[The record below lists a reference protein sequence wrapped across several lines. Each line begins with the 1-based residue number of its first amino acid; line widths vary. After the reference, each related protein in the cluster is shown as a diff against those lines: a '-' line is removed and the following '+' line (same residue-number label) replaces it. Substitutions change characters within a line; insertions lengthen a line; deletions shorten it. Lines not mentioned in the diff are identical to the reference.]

1 MSVGKETSLGL
12 DLTKSSWNSHLR
24 DKSKQIRGSLTCT
37 KLSSWCTLHGNGWVR
52 RMELAERGTVV
63 PCASCTPVWPGT
75 SVKKPLF
82 TSDRYQRGKLEIF
95 CLLIAFSQLEFA
107 HNDSAGSL
115 LVNSID
121 SRLDCSYATKIE
133 ATRDY
138 IQLMAHHF
146 RQLESLLL
154 FWLSNL

>member
-12 DLTKSSWNSHLR
+12 DLTKSSWNSQLR

-37 KLSSWCTLHGNGWVR
+37 KLSSWCTLHGNGWVGGWSWQKEVPSCLALLVPPCGR
-52 RMELAERGTVV
+52 ELRLR
-63 PCASCTPVWPGT
+63 
-75 SVKKPLF
+75 KPLF

-115 LVNSID
+115 LVNCID
-121 SRLDCSYATKIE
+121 SRLDCSYPTKIE

-138 IQLMAHHF
+138 IQLIAHHF